1 VFHNTNG
8 DGYEPNPFGGNGTYP
23 ADAKAMSKTI
33 STAWINF
40 INDLDP
46 NGDSGPELFNGNKW
60 PTYELSGG
68 PNGKGVVFNINGTH
82 IEVDD
87 WRAGGMEWMA
97 EHALTVFGN

>member
-1 VFHNTNG
+1 MFHNING
-8 DGYEPNPFGGNGTYP
+8 DGYDTNPFGGNGTYP

-40 INDLDP
+40 INGLDP

-60 PTYELSGG
+60 PIYKPSRS

-82 IEVDD
+82 IEVDN
-87 WRAGGMEWMA
+87 WRAGGIEWMA